1 MQRQKDSTMK
11 DILSEIKDCKKCKT
25 INGFEKFPIES
36 HGNLNSN
43 AILVSEAPGKDSLN
57 KKKYWL
63 GVGGKILRDCLP
75 TNTELEELFYL
86 TDIVKCWP
94 NLNNENRKPFEN
106 EILNCSPYLL
116 MEIEKLKPQII
127 LSFGGTSSSFLLNRE
142 IKITKEHGKISRY
155 NESTNILTLLHPSG
169 IDRFMNR
176 TIYKEQ
182 LTLLFSKIK
191 ENDFDN
197 IEGIFENKNN
207 SKKSQIKSDSKK
219 NIIVSKNT
227 FTKKGS
233 FSIPSAGNS
242 ITAGDVSKN
251 QIRITVD
258 FKEYFPSQSSEIE
271 IEYLDEIY
279 SVKFNYR
286 FNKSHILRLGSKLA
300 DRIKLRAGMDVKMIV
315 KGEKKYRIE

>member
-1 MQRQKDSTMK
+1 MK
-11 DILSEIKDCKKCKT
+11 KTLEKIQQCNKCGS
-25 INGFEKFPIES
+25 INGFNKFPILS
-36 HGNLNSN
+36 HGNINSN

-63 GVGGKILRDCLP
+63 GAGGKILRDCLP
-75 TNTELEELFYL
+75 TKTELEDLFYL

-94 NLNNENRKPFEN
+94 NINNENRKPLEN
-106 EILNCSPYLL
+106 EIINCSPFLV

-142 IKITKEHGKISRY
+142 IKITKEHGKISKY
-155 NESTNILTLLHPSG
+155 NESTKIITLLHPSG

-182 LTLLFSKIK
+182 LTLLFNKIK

-197 IEGIFENKNN
+197 IEEIFKNKNDN
-207 SKKSQIKSDSKK
+207 KKAKIKSDNKK
-219 NIIVSKNT
+219 NIIVSENPII
-227 FTKKGS
+227 KKGS
-233 FSIPSAGNS
+233 FSIPSVGNS

-258 FKEYFPSQSSEIE
+258 FKEYFPSQSSVIE

-300 DRIKLRAGMDVKMIV
+300 NRVKLKAGMTIKMDIIG
-315 KGEKKYRIE
+315 KNKFRIE

>member
-1 MQRQKDSTMK
+1 MK
-11 DILSEIKDCKKCKT
+11 KILEKIQQCTKCRS
-25 INGFEKFPIES
+25 IDGFKKFPINS
-36 HGNLNSN
+36 HGNFNSN
-43 AILVSEAPGKDSLN
+43 AVLVSEAPGKDSLN

-63 GVGGKILRDCLP
+63 GAGGLILRDCLP
-75 TNTELEELFYL
+75 SKTELEDLFYL
-86 TDIVKCWP
+86 TDIVKCWT
-94 NLNNENRKPFEN
+94 NINNENRKPFEN
-106 EILNCSPYLL
+106 EIITCSPFLV
-116 MEIEKLKPQII
+116 MEIEKLKPKII

-142 IKITKEHGKISRY
+142 IKITKEHGKISKY
-155 NESTNILTLLHPSG
+155 NENTKIITLLHPSG

-182 LTLLFSKIK
+182 LTLLFNKIK

-197 IEGIFENKNN
+197 IERIFESKNDN
-207 SKKSQIKSDSKK
+207 KKSKINSDNKK
-219 NIIVSKNT
+219 NIIVSKNS
-227 FTKKGS
+227 FTKKGA
-233 FSIPSAGNS
+233 FSIPSTGNS

-271 IEYLDEIY
+271 IEYLDQIY

-286 FNKSHILRLGSKLA
+286 YNKSHILRLGSKLA
-300 DRIKLRAGMDVKMIV
+300 DRIKLKAGMNVKMIM

>member
-1 MQRQKDSTMK
+1 MK

-25 INGFEKFPIES
+25 INGFEKFPIKS

-75 TNTELEELFYL
+75 SKTELEELFYL
-86 TDIVKCWP
+86 TNIVKCWP
-94 NLNNENRKPFEN
+94 NVNNENRKPFEN
-106 EILNCSPYLL
+106 EILNCSPFLL
-116 MEIEKLKPQII
+116 MEIEKLKPHII

-142 IKITKEHGKISRY
+142 IKITNEHGKISKY
-155 NESTNILTLLHPSG
+155 NESTKIITLLHPSG

-176 TIYKEQ
+176 TIYKDQ
-182 LTLLFSKIK
+182 LTSLFNKIK
-191 ENDFDN
+191 ENEFDK
-197 IEGIFENKNN
+197 IDGIFEIKNDN
-207 SKKSQIKSDSKK
+207 EKSKIKSDNKK
-219 NIIVSKNT
+219 NVIVSRGSI
-227 FTKKGS
+227 TKKGS

-242 ITAGDVSKN
+242 ITAEDVSKN

-271 IEYLDEIY
+271 MVYLDEIY

-300 DRIKLRAGMDVKMIV
+300 NRVKLKAGMTIKMTIIG
-315 KGEKKYRIE
+315 KDKFRIE